1 MKTYRQEGNNSLLII
16 NYKTSAKI
24 KVDNIVLMKSDA
36 NYSIFYMDGGQEKLV
51 SHSIKFYEE
60 HLENCGFLRIHRR
73 CIINPNYVKQYN
85 PHEESITMKNGQK
98 VVVSRRRKH
107 LLKDFKVDNG
117 ILKSKM
123 ESL

>member
-24 KVDNIVLMKSDA
+24 KVNNIVLMKSDA
-36 NYSIFYMDGGQEKLV
+36 NYSTFYLDGGQEKLV

-60 HLENCGFLRIHRR
+60 HLENYGFLRIHRR

-85 PHEESITMKNGQK
+85 PNEESITMKNGQK
-98 VVVSRRRKH
+98 VIVSRRRKH
-107 LLKDFKVDNG
+107 LLKDFKVNNR
-117 ILKSKM
+117 IS
-123 ESL
+123 E